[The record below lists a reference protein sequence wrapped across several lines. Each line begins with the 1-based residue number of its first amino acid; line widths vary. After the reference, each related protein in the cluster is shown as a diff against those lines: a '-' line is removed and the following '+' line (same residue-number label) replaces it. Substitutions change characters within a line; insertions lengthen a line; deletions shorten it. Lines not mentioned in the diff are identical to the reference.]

1 MSTLINGRIQQAYN
15 TDLESKLGTVDKKA
29 TAAMQ
34 SFAELVSEINKL
46 QSVSKGTTSAKD
58 VAGIAADLNNSQVMV
73 TRMLEA
79 QLSAL
84 HNIVKP
90 ETSEAMPF

>member
-1 MSTLINGRIQQAYN
+1 MNTANLKIQKSYN
-15 TDLESKLGTVDKKA
+15 ADLEKRLDNVNKRASDA
-29 TAAMQ
+29 IQ
-34 SFAELVSEINKL
+34 SFSELVSEINKL
-46 QSVSKGTTSAKD
+46 QTTSTGTSSSKE

-90 ETSEAMPF
+90 GETGDALPL

>member
-1 MSTLINGRIQQAYN
+1 MSTLINGKIQQAYN
-15 TDLESKLGTVDKKA
+15 IDLESKLSTVDKKA

-46 QSVSKGTTSAKD
+46 QSTSKGTSNAKE